1 MKAVNDVRG
10 AFAFLTV
17 IPVGREIDWSQP
29 GRFFAW
35 FPLVGLV
42 IGAGVAAVAANPWWP
57 PSATA
62 FLTLLV
68 WVVLTGGLHLDGFGD
83 AADGLLAAV
92 EPVRRLEIM
101 KDSRAGSWAVVG
113 LILLLLGKFVL
124 LAEAPPLALIVPPVV
139 ARWGMVLAAGRF
151 PYARKEGLGGY
162 FQQGLGRT
170 QYLIA
175 TVIMLALTLAVAAW
189 VTPLVILLPL
199 AALAVTFVVGR
210 WAANR
215 LGGGL
220 TGDVYGALCELTE
233 LICLI
238 LLAI

>member
-1 MKAVNDVRG
+1 M
-10 AFAFLTV
+10 
-17 IPVGREIDWSQP
+17 
-29 GRFFAW
+29 
-35 FPLVGLV
+35 
-42 IGAGVAAVAANPWWP
+42 AANPWWSP
-57 PSATA
+57 TATA
-62 FLTLLV
+62 FLTLLG

-92 EPVRRLEIM
+92 EPARRLEIM

-113 LILLLLGKFVL
+113 LVLLLLGKFVL

-139 ARWGMVLAAGRF
+139 ARWGLVLAAGRF

-170 QYLIA
+170 QNLLA
-175 TVIMLALTLAVAAW
+175 TATMLLVTGSVAVW
-189 VTPLVILLPL
+189 VTPVVIALPL
-199 AALAVTFVVGR
+199 AALVVTFAVGR
-210 WAANR
+210 WAAGR

-220 TGDVYGALCELTE
+220 TGDVYGALCELME
-233 LICLI
+233 LVCLI